1 MSNPAHLDNVRL
13 HQVSNSATTGNPDLL
28 YLAER
33 DEKGL
38 WSHPFHPIV
47 DYPIRA
53 RHSSS
58 NALEEDDESSS
69 DGSVSIGI
77 RKLAF
82 AIPLNTVFSLNTG
95 CSLLRCSALQTLFF
109 RMISEE

>member
-1 MSNPAHLDNVRL
+1 MSNPAHLDNIRL

-58 NALEEDDESSS
+58 NALEEDDESLS

-82 AIPLNTVFSLNTG
+82 AIPLNTVFSL
-95 CSLLRCSALQTLFF
+95 
-109 RMISEE
+109 